1 MDLEQNQQIRSL
13 LLSLVTNSHKFY
25 YEGKM
30 IFEHFA
36 LNVSNPV
43 EMGRWY
49 VDNLEMK
56 IVRSIDKP
64 PFTRF
69 LSDKTGRVVLEIY
82 SNKNAKIRDH
92 KNAHPLEFHFAFMVE
107 DAVTL
112 KNKLLNA
119 GATLEEDLKL
129 DDGSNLVMLRDPFG
143 VPLQL
148 CKRGT
153 PLMKF

>member
-1 MDLEQNQQIRSL
+1 
-13 LLSLVTNSHKFY
+13 
-25 YEGKM
+25 M

-43 EMGRWY
+43 EMAKWY
-49 VDNLEMK
+49 IDNLEMK
-56 IVRSIDKP
+56 VVRSIDES

-69 LSDKTGRVVLEIY
+69 LADKTGRVVLEIY
-82 SNKNAKIRDH
+82 SNNTARIPDYKS
-92 KNAHPLEFHFAFMVE
+92 AHPLEFHFAFMVE
-107 DAVTL
+107 DTVSL

-119 GATLEEDLKL
+119 GASLEEELKL

-148 CKRGT
+148 CKRGN
-153 PLMKF
+153 PMMKL

>member
-1 MDLEQNQQIRSL
+1 
-13 LLSLVTNSHKFY
+13 
-25 YEGKM
+25 M

-43 EMGRWY
+43 EMAKWY

-56 IVRSIDKP
+56 VVRSIDKS
-64 PFTRF
+64 PFTKF
-69 LSDKTGRVVLEIY
+69 LADKTSRVVLEIY
-82 SNKNAKIRDH
+82 SNNSAKIPDH
-92 KNAHPLEFHFAFMVE
+92 KSAHPLEFHFAFMVE
-107 DAVTL
+107 DTAML

-148 CKRGT
+148 CKRGK
-153 PLMKF
+153 PMMSL

>member
-1 MDLEQNQQIRSL
+1 
-13 LLSLVTNSHKFY
+13 
-25 YEGKM
+25 M

-43 EMGRWY
+43 EMAKWY

-56 IVRSIDKP
+56 IVRSIDKS

-69 LSDKTGRVVLEIY
+69 LADKTGRVVLEIY
-82 SNKNAKIRDH
+82 SNTSAKIPDH
-92 KNAHPLEFHFAFMVE
+92 KSAHPLEFHFAFMVE
-107 DAVTL
+107 DTISL
-112 KNKLLNA
+112 KNKLLSE

-129 DDGSNLVMLRDPFG
+129 NDGSNLVMLRDPFG
-143 VPLQL
+143 VPVQL

-153 PLMKF
+153 PMMKF